1 MQENDNA
8 IKSGNEPGLPAK
20 HTVAGIRFRSCG
32 KIYTFELEDIDAAP
46 GSKVVVESEMGL
58 SIGNVVTPKYIM
70 EKTDEPLKKVLRI
83 ANEKDFEALESNR
96 SLEAEARVFCVNRA
110 KELNLSMKI
119 ISAETTLDKKRF
131 IFYFTADS
139 RIDFRELV
147 RDLAARFKSRIEMR
161 QIGVRD
167 EVKLLGGIGICG
179 RQTCCSL
186 FLTNFEPVTIKM
198 AKQQELSINQSKLSG
213 ICGRLMCCLGY
224 ECKEEKDV
232 AAIHDEELITVTEEA
247 SEADLQQVDSEAVYR
262 EERRKQP
269 EYVSGG
275 EKRKAD
281 AQYNKPRQKDETA
294 APRSDKDAATDRER
308 HSRREHHRH
317 KRHGHVKQVPD
328 RPVQAQ
334 PSQEGSVQK
343 PEGEDKGKPFSRR
356 RKFWKKKK
364 H

>member
-1 MQENDNA
+1 MQDNDNTVE
-8 IKSGNEPGLPAK
+8 IGNESELPDK
-20 HTVAGIRFRSCG
+20 HKVAGIRFRSCG
-32 KIYTFELEDIDAAP
+32 KIYTFKLEDIDAAP

-58 SIGNVVTPKYIM
+58 SIGNVVTLKSTL

-96 SLEAEARVFCVNRA
+96 SLEAEARAFCINRA

-131 IFYFTADS
+131 TFYFAADT

-167 EVKLLGGIGICG
+167 EVKLLGGIGVCG

-232 AAIHDEELITVTEEA
+232 SDIQDEELITVTEES
-247 SEADLQQVDSEAVYR
+247 SESDLQQVDSGAVYQD
-262 EERRKQP
+262 ERREQP
-269 EYVSGG
+269 EYVSAG
-275 EKRKAD
+275 EMK
-281 AQYNKPRQKDETA
+281 KPEVQFKKPGQKDEA
-294 APRSDKDAATDRER
+294 AVPQSDRDARMARER

-317 KRHGHVKQVPD
+317 KRQGHVKQVPD
-328 RPVQAQ
+328 KPVQEKPAH
-334 PSQEGSVQK
+334 EGAAQK
-343 PEGEDKGKPFSRR
+343 PEGEEKGKPFNRR
-356 RKFWKKKK
+356 RKFWQKKK

>member
-1 MQENDNA
+1 MLENENE
-8 IKSGNEPGLPAK
+8 IKSGNESEPSAK
-20 HTVAGIRFRSCG
+20 HTVAGVRFRSCG

-58 SIGNVVTPKYIM
+58 SIGNVVTPKYTV
-70 EKTDEPLKKVLRI
+70 EETEEPLKKVLRL
-83 ANEKDFEALESNR
+83 ANEKDFEALENNR
-96 SLEAEARVFCVNRA
+96 SLEAEARAFCIDRA
-110 KELNLSMKI
+110 RELNLPMKI

-131 IFYFTADS
+131 TFYFTADS

-147 RDLAARFKSRIEMR
+147 RDLAAKFKSRIEMR

-167 EVKLLGGIGICG
+167 EVKLLGGIGVCG

-224 ECKEEKDV
+224 ECKEEREGP
-232 AAIHDEELITVTEEA
+232 AMPDEELITVTEEV
-247 SEADLQQVDSEAVYR
+247 SEVDLQRIDSAAVYR
-262 EERRKQP
+262 EERKRKP
-269 EYVSGG
+269 EYASAG
-275 EKRKAD
+275 EKKKEEAHYD
-281 AQYNKPRQKDETA
+281 KPRQKEGA
-294 APRSDKDAATDRER
+294 GASQQGRGSAKDRDR

-317 KRHGHVKQVPD
+317 KKHGHGKHAVDK
-328 RPVQAQ
+328 PVQEKS
-334 PSQEGSVQK
+334 PHEGAAQK

>member
-1 MQENDNA
+1 MLENEDEV
-8 IKSGNEPGLPAK
+8 KKGNESEPPAK
-20 HTVAGIRFRSCG
+20 HTVAGVRFRSCG

-58 SIGNVVTPKYIM
+58 SIGNVVTPKYTVGGT
-70 EKTDEPLKKVLRI
+70 EEPLKKVLRL
-83 ANEKDFEALESNR
+83 ANEKDFETLENNR
-96 SLEAEARVFCVNRA
+96 SLEAEARAFCIERA
-110 KELNLSMKI
+110 RELNLPMKI

-131 IFYFTADS
+131 TFYFTADS

-147 RDLAARFKSRIEMR
+147 RDLAAKFKSRIEMR

-167 EVKLLGGIGICG
+167 EVKLLGGIGVCG

-224 ECKEEKDV
+224 ECKEERDGS
-232 AAIHDEELITVTEEA
+232 AITDEELITVTEEV
-247 SEADLQQVDSEAVYR
+247 SEANLQRIDSDAVYR
-262 EERRKQP
+262 EEQKKQP
-269 EYVSGG
+269 GYASVG
-275 EKRKAD
+275 EKKKEE
-281 AQYNKPRQKDETA
+281 AQYNKPRQKEGAAASQGRDTA
-294 APRSDKDAATDRER
+294 KDRDR
-308 HSRREHHRH
+308 HLRREHHRH
-317 KRHGHVKQVPD
+317 KRHGHGKHAVSK
-328 RPVQAQ
+328 PVQEK
-334 PSQEGSVQK
+334 PSHEGAAQK

>member
-1 MQENDNA
+1 MQDNDNTVE
-8 IKSGNEPGLPAK
+8 IGNESALPVK
-20 HTVAGIRFRSCG
+20 HAVAGIRFRSCG

-58 SIGNVVTPKYIM
+58 SIGNVVTPKYTLD
-70 EKTDEPLKKVLRI
+70 KTGEPLKKVLRI

-96 SLEAEARVFCVNRA
+96 ALEVEARAFCINRA

-131 IFYFTADS
+131 TFYFTADS

-167 EVKLLGGIGICG
+167 EVKILGGIGVCG

-232 AAIHDEELITVTEEA
+232 SALQDEDLITITEGP
-247 SEADLQQVDSEAVYR
+247 SGADLQQVDSEAVYR
-262 EERRKQP
+262 DEQREKP
-269 EYVSGG
+269 EYVSAG
-275 EKRKAD
+275 EKKKTEV
-281 AQYNKPRQKDETA
+281 QYNKPGQKDEA
-294 APRSDKDAATDRER
+294 VVPQSERDARRARER
-308 HSRREHHRH
+308 HSRREHHGH
-317 KRHGHVKQVPD
+317 KRHGHVKQAPD
-328 RPVQAQ
+328 KPVQEKPAH
-334 PSQEGSVQK
+334 EGAAQK
-343 PEGEDKGKPFSRR
+343 PEGQDKGKPFNRR
-356 RKFWKKKK
+356 RKFWQKKK